1 MAIASVAYNAVHLD
15 EEQLPLE
22 EIWASCDGDSS
33 NGYDS
38 NDVEQAKRLRQEFE
52 YALFNATYYHFL
64 CKQYRCQSLN
74 NLNNYFF
81 NPQGVKLNA
90 ELKKC
95 NRQIERDKALIQSQK
110 EALDSL
116 TVRANAA
123 EKAAAEARNRYAAI
137 QSKVESQ
144 QSKIDVLQKEI
155 SLLKAENEE
164 LRHILPAPESPKYAP
179 DKVAPEINYADMLAA
194 IFTNKKIVFIGG
206 HQNIMNKFS
215 QKYPDAVVIP
225 HDKAVLANQPL
236 EAADAVLF
244 KTDSVGHKEYNP
256 IKDLA
261 ARRNIPIGYIGDF
274 TSLTLVEKSVYKEL
288 TKLGL
293 LQ

>member
-1 MAIASVAYNAVHLD
+1 MYHIAQLYGTDAKTVARWVKQQVILHTYPIYTNF
-15 EEQLPLE
+15 QLHF
-22 EIWASCDGDSS
+22 
-33 NGYDS
+33 
-38 NDVEQAKRLRQEFE
+38 RQ
-52 YALFNATYYHFL
+52 
-64 CKQYRCQSLN
+64 R
-74 NLNNYFF
+74 
-81 NPQGVKLNA
+81 
-90 ELKKC
+90 
-95 NRQIERDKALIQSQK
+95 K

-179 DKVAPEINYADMLAA
+179 DKVEPEINYADMLAA

-206 HQNIMNKFS
+206 HQNIMSKFS

-244 KTDSVGHKEYNP
+244 KTDSMGHKEYNP

-261 ARRNIPIGYIGDF
+261 DRRNIPIGYIGDF
-274 TSLTLVEKSVYKEL
+274 TSLTLVEKSVYEEL